1 MKLHEAQAHAENL
14 QALLAPLCKRTL
26 IVGSVRREA
35 MNCKDIELLVEPL
48 DEFCFGFEFEQMLNA
63 LIFLPR
69 LDAHNRKHM
78 GNRSKRLIY
87 KPSQFEGIPFDLF
100 ICLPPAQFGV
110 LAAIRTGPA
119 EFSQAIVT
127 QRPYGFLPQGHKVKD
142 GGVQTNVGQTLQMPE
157 EEDFLKFLGLNTHPN
172 IAPSLRHHIAEELKV
187 K

>member
-1 MKLHEAQAHAENL
+1 MKLHEAHAHAWNL
-14 QALLAPLCKRTL
+14 QGLLAPLCKKTL

-35 MNCKDIELLVEPL
+35 LNCKDIEILVEPL
-48 DEFCFGFEFEQMLNA
+48 DELSFEFNFDFFMKENF
-63 LIFLPR
+63 FLPR

-78 GNRSKRLIY
+78 GPRSKRLIY

-142 GGVQTNVGQTLQMPE
+142 GGVQTNVGQTLQMTE
-157 EEDFLKFLGLNTHPN
+157 EEDFLKFLGLNTQPN